1 MRRRPVAALL
11 TLFLLVAAVPG
22 ARASGFDGQAAFRHV
37 EKIVRFGPRPSGSE
51 ALAQTRR
58 YIVDELRAAGVR
70 VREEAFTAA
79 TPDGPIRMANV
90 IGEIEG
96 RRSDV
101 IVVGGHYDT
110 KHFPKFRFV
119 GANDGGSSSGFLL
132 ALARALARAKP
143 EFTYWIV
150 FFDGEEA
157 RREWSRDDSLYGSR
171 HFVRSRAAGGQLR
184 RVRAAIVVDMIGDR
198 DLAIRREAGST
209 PWLVDLIWQA
219 AAKLG
224 HQRHFLPTALAVE
237 DDHAPFLE
245 AGIPAALLIDF
256 DYGGRPGENAF
267 WHTPEDTLDKVS
279 ARSLAIVGEVLLEG
293 LRTVERALGQ
303 EKPK

>member
-1 MRRRPVAALL
+1 MRWRSLAALL
-11 TLFLLVAAVPG
+11 PLFLLLATAP
-22 ARASGFDGQAAFRHV
+22 ASSAPAFDGQAAFRHV

-51 ALAQTRR
+51 ALARTRR
-58 YIVDELRAAGVR
+58 YIADELRAAGFR
-70 VREEAFTAA
+70 VRQEPFTST
-79 TPDGPIRMANV
+79 TPDGPIKMANM

-110 KHFPKFRFV
+110 KHFPNFRFV

-132 ALARALARAKP
+132 ELARALARAKP

-171 HFVRSRAAGGQLR
+171 HFVRSLAASGQLK
-184 RVRAAIVVDMIGDR
+184 RVRAAIVADMIGDR

-209 PWLVDLIWQA
+209 PWLSDLIWQA

-224 HQRHFLPTALAVE
+224 YQRHFPESALAVE
-237 DDHAPFLE
+237 DDHSPFLE
-245 AGIPAALLIDF
+245 AGVPAALLIDF

-267 WHTPEDTLDKVS
+267 WHTPEDTLDKVG
-279 ARSLAIVGEVLLEG
+279 ARSLAIVGEVLLEA
-293 LRTVERALGQ
+293 LRAVERALVQ